1 MNWCGKVV
9 IFQIFLLPM
18 PIIRGLSVSATV
30 FTGRQSKFVSSF
42 KSAGPVERML
52 QLCAASFKKHVCT
65 KLNKV
70 DYSC

>member
-1 MNWCGKVV
+1 MNWRGKVV
-9 IFQIFLLPM
+9 IFQIFILPM

-52 QLCAASFKKHVCT
+52 QLCGLF
-65 KLNKV
+65 
-70 DYSC
+70 